1 MTKPSFNRSKNERRR
16 NFIGDQIEECKD
28 LSGLFYL
35 LPFQKGYLVN
45 WDIQRQVWE
54 YSFNELFK
62 INPSETSLIFTE
74 PPFNFPSIQDTLN
87 EILFEDFKFSSVLI
101 SLPTTFS
108 YFYQNHAKPDHP
120 CCLVVDSGY
129 SFTHI
134 IPYYRGRAVTM
145 GIRRIDVGGKLLT
158 NHLKEIVSY
167 RQLHVMDET
176 FVMNE
181 VKEEVCYVT
190 QDLYQDMRTASVKGS
205 GNTIRKDYILPDFTN
220 VKKGYVRN
228 EEGTKGG
235 SDEQV
240 VRLFNERFTV
250 PEILFHPSDIGIQQ
264 MGIPEA
270 IVDSVQATPN
280 KMWPHLY
287 NNILLTG
294 GNASLSGFKERMITE
309 VRKLVPDTMDVVIDV
324 TESPVDTP
332 WQGGKLRAEG
342 SGIQGFPL
350 ERVTLTE
357 YKEHGHSICN
367 KRFREEQMW
376 TTGGN

>member
-1 MTKPSFNRSKNERRR
+1 M
-16 NFIGDQIEECKD
+16 
-28 LSGLFYL
+28 
-35 LPFQKGYLVN
+35 
-45 WDIQRQVWE
+45 WE

-101 SLPTTFS
+101 SLPSTFS
-108 YFYQNHAKPDHP
+108 SLYQHHTKPNHP
-120 CCLVVDSGY
+120 CCLVVDTGY

-134 IPYYRGRAVTM
+134 IPYYEGRVVTN

-176 FVMNE
+176 FVMNQ

-190 QDLYQDMRTASVKGS
+190 QDLYKDMRIASLKGS
-205 GNTIRKDYILPDFTN
+205 GNTIRRDYVLPDFTN
-220 VKKGYVRN
+220 VKKGYVR
-228 EEGTKGG
+228 EESAPKGG
-235 SDEQV
+235 PDEQV
-240 VRLFNERFTV
+240 IRLLNERFTV

-270 IVDSVQATPN
+270 IVNSVQGTPK

-287 NNILLTG
+287 NNILVTG
-294 GNASLSGFKERMITE
+294 GNASLSGFKDRMYTE
-309 VRKLVPDTMDVVIDV
+309 VRKLVPDTMDVIINV
-324 TESPVDTP
+324 TESPINTP

-342 SGIQGFPL
+342 GAVEGFPL
-350 ERVTLTE
+350 EMVTLAE
-357 YKEHGHSICN
+357 YREHGHSICN
-367 KRFREEQMW
+367 KRFRENQMFKVV
-376 TTGGN
+376 GGN